1 MQYNVYTEVKMK
13 FPKID
18 MTPVSHPYPETTM
31 FGAVA
36 ATAKRI
42 PDAPALNFMGKYTTY
57 KTFVE
62 KIEMT
67 AGAFLKAGIRKDD
80 VVTICMPNTP
90 QGVICL
96 YALNRIGAIANMVHP
111 LSSGKNITFYL
122 DYSESKMILTLD
134 QFYTKV
140 EKAVKEADHDVK
152 IIVARI
158 QEELPLVKAVAYKY
172 LKNRENL
179 KYPGK
184 DGLVW
189 SDFVKTGKGVKL
201 PEIEF
206 DKNKAAVILYS
217 GGTSGTPKGI
227 YLSDWNFNCLGMQVG
242 EISGCN
248 IDYGC
253 KFLSVMPI
261 FHGFGLG
268 IGIHTVL
275 ENGAM
280 CILIPQFTKE
290 SYAKDVL
297 KHKPNFIAGVPTLYE
312 ALLKVDIFDGADL
325 SFLIGVFSGGDALS
339 PELKKRADQF
349 FKDHNANL
357 QIREGYGLTECVT
370 ASCVTPND
378 KAKVGSIG
386 LPLRDMV
393 YRIVEP
399 GTFNYLPAG
408 EMGEIIISGP
418 TLMLGYKDAE
428 EENAKTMRTDENG
441 TRWLFTGDAGYMDEE
456 GYVYFKQRMKRM
468 IVTSG
473 YNVYPSHIEN
483 MIDKHPDVDYCC
495 VIGVKDPYKMQRVRA
510 YVVLNKGVEA
520 NDATKQSILAHCKEY
535 LDVFERPK
543 EIIFR
548 DELPKTLVGK
558 VAYRFLEEEAEKE
571 EVEAVK
577 A

>member
-1 MQYNVYTEVKMK
+1 MK
-13 FPKID
+13 FPAINF
-18 MTPVSHPYPETTM
+18 TPVSHPYPETTM
-31 FGAVA
+31 FGAIA
-36 ATAKRI
+36 ASAKRV

-57 KTFVE
+57 KDFVE

-67 AGAFLKAGIRKDD
+67 AGAFLKAGIKKDD

-122 DYSESKMILTLD
+122 EYSDSKMILTLD

-140 EKAVKEADHDVK
+140 EKAVSEAKNDVK

-158 QEELPLVKAVAYKY
+158 QEELPLIKAVAYKY
-172 LKNRENL
+172 LKNRQNL

-184 DGLVW
+184 GGLIW
-189 SDFVKTGKGVKL
+189 SDFVKTGKGVEL
-201 PEIEF
+201 PPVEF
-206 DKNKAAVILYS
+206 SKEKAAVILYS

-227 YLSDWNFNCLGMQVG
+227 YLSDWNFNCLGMQVA

-248 IDYGC
+248 LDYGC

-339 PELKKRADQF
+339 PELKKRADKF

-370 ASCVTPND
+370 ASCVTPAD
-378 KAKVGSIG
+378 RSKVGSIG
-386 LPLRDMV
+386 LPLRDMQ

-399 GTFNYLPAG
+399 GTFNFLPAG

-428 EENAKTMRTDENG
+428 EENAKTMRIDENG

-456 GYVYFKQRMKRM
+456 GFVYFKQRMKRM

-510 YVVLNKGVEA
+510 YIVLNNGVEKS
-520 NDATKQSILAHCKEY
+520 DATKQSILEHCKEY

-558 VAYRFLEEEAEKE
+558 VAYHSLEEEAEKE
-571 EVEAVK
+571 ETEKEATTV
-577 A
+577 

>member
-1 MQYNVYTEVKMK
+1 MK

-18 MTPVSHPYPETTM
+18 FTPVSHPYPETTM

-36 ATAKRI
+36 ATAKRL

-67 AGAFLKAGIRKDD
+67 AGAFLKAGIKKDD

-122 DYSESKMILTLD
+122 DYSDSKMILTLD

-140 EKAVKEADHDVK
+140 EKAVEESKNDVK

-158 QEELPLVKAVAYKY
+158 QEELPFVKAVAFKY

-189 SDFVKTGKGVKL
+189 SDFVKTGKGVEL
-201 PEIEF
+201 PPIEF

-325 SFLIGVFSGGDALS
+325 SFLVGVFSGGDALS

-428 EENAKTMRTDENG
+428 EENAKTIRTDENG
-441 TRWLFTGDAGYMDEE
+441 TRWLFTGDAGSMDEE

-483 MIDKHPDVDYCC
+483 MIDKHESVDYCC

-520 NDATKQSILAHCKEY
+520 SDATKQSILDHCKEY

-558 VAYRFLEEEAEKE
+558 VAYRYLEEEAEKE
-571 EVEAVK
+571 EAEAVK

>member
-1 MQYNVYTEVKMK
+1 MK

-18 MTPVSHPYPETTM
+18 FTPVSHPYPETTM

-36 ATAKRI
+36 ATAKRV

-57 KTFVE
+57 KTFIE
-62 KIEMT
+62 KIEMA
-67 AGAFLKAGIRKDD
+67 AGAFLKAGIKKDD

-158 QEELPLVKAVAYKY
+158 QEELPLVKAVAFKY

-189 SDFVKTGKGVKL
+189 SDFIKTGKGVKL

-325 SFLIGVFSGGDALS
+325 SFLVGVFSGGDALS

-386 LPLRDMV
+386 LPLRDMQ

-399 GTFNYLPAG
+399 GTFNYLPVG

-428 EENAKTMRTDENG
+428 EENAKTIRTDENG

-483 MIDKHPDVDYCC
+483 IIDKHPDVDYCC

-510 YVVLNKGVEA
+510 YVVLNKGVEES
-520 NDATKQSILAHCKEY
+520 DATKQSILAHCKEY

-558 VAYRFLEEEAEKE
+558 VAYRYLEEEAEKE
-571 EVEAVK
+571 EAEAVK

>member
-1 MQYNVYTEVKMK
+1 MK

-18 MTPVSHPYPETTM
+18 FTPVSHPYPETTM
-31 FGAVA
+31 FGAIA
-36 ATAKRI
+36 ATAKRV
-42 PDAPALNFMGKYTTY
+42 PQAPALNFMGKYTTY
-57 KTFVE
+57 KEFVE
-62 KIEMT
+62 KIEIT
-67 AGAFLKAGIRKDD
+67 AGAFLKAGIKKDD

-140 EKAVKEADHDVK
+140 EKAVAEAKNDVK

-172 LKNRENL
+172 LKNKANL

-189 SDFVKTGKGVKL
+189 SEFVKTGKGVEL
-201 PEIEF
+201 PPVEF
-206 DKNKAAVILYS
+206 DKEKAAVILYS

-227 YLSDWNFNCLGMQVG
+227 YLSDWNFNCLGMQVA

-248 IDYGC
+248 LDYGC

-339 PELKKRADQF
+339 PELKKRADKF

-386 LPLRDMV
+386 LPLRDTD

-399 GTFNYLPAG
+399 GTFNFLPTG

-428 EENAKTMRTDENG
+428 EENAKTMRIDENG
-441 TRWLFTGDAGYMDEE
+441 KRWLFTGDAGYMDEE
-456 GYVYFKQRMKRM
+456 GFVYFKQRMKRM

-495 VIGVKDPYKMQRVRA
+495 VIGVKDSYKMQRVRA
-510 YVVLNKGVEA
+510 YIVLNSGVEKS
-520 NDATKQSILAHCKEY
+520 DATKQSILEHCKEY

-558 VAYRFLEEEAEKE
+558 VAYHSLEEEAEKE
-571 EVEAVK
+571 ETEKEAVK

>member
-1 MQYNVYTEVKMK
+1 MK

-36 ATAKRI
+36 ATAKRL

-62 KIEMT
+62 KIEMA
-67 AGAFLKAGIRKDD
+67 AGAFLKAGIKKDD

-158 QEELPLVKAVAYKY
+158 QEELPLVKAVAFKY

-189 SDFVKTGKGVKL
+189 SDFIKTGKDVKL

-386 LPLRDMV
+386 LPLRDMQ

-399 GTFNYLPAG
+399 GTFNYLPDG

-428 EENAKTMRTDENG
+428 EENAKTIRTDENG
-441 TRWLFTGDAGYMDEE
+441 TRWLFTGDAGSMDEE

-483 MIDKHPDVDYCC
+483 IIDKHPDVDYCC

-510 YVVLNKGVEA
+510 YVVLNKGVEES
-520 NDATKQSILAHCKEY
+520 DATKQSILAHCKEY

-558 VAYRFLEEEAEKE
+558 VAYRYLEEEAEKE
-571 EVEAVK
+571 QAEAVK

>member
-1 MQYNVYTEVKMK
+1 MK

-18 MTPVSHPYPETTM
+18 FTPVSHPYPETTM

-36 ATAKRI
+36 ATAKRL

-67 AGAFLKAGIRKDD
+67 AGAFLKAGIKKDD

-122 DYSESKMILTLD
+122 DYSDSKMILTLD

-140 EKAVKEADHDVK
+140 EKAVEESKNDVK

-158 QEELPLVKAVAYKY
+158 QEELPLVKAVAFKY

-189 SDFVKTGKGVKL
+189 SDFVKTGKGVEL
-201 PEIEF
+201 PPIEF

-325 SFLIGVFSGGDALS
+325 SFLVGVFSGGDALS

-428 EENAKTMRTDENG
+428 EENAKTIRTDENG
-441 TRWLFTGDAGYMDEE
+441 TRWLFTGDAGSMDEE

-483 MIDKHPDVDYCC
+483 MIDKHESVDYCC

-520 NDATKQSILAHCKEY
+520 SDATKQSILDHCKEY

-558 VAYRFLEEEAEKE
+558 VAYRYLEEEAEKE
-571 EVEAVK
+571 EAEAVK

>member
-1 MQYNVYTEVKMK
+1 MK

-189 SDFVKTGKGVKL
+189 SEFVKTGKGVKL
-201 PEIEF
+201 PEIKF

-510 YVVLNKGVEA
+510 YIVLNNGVEKS
-520 NDATKQSILAHCKEY
+520 DATKQSILEHCKEY

-558 VAYRFLEEEAEKE
+558 VAYHSLEEEAEKE
-571 EVEAVK
+571 ESEKEAIK

>member
-1 MQYNVYTEVKMK
+1 MK
-13 FPKID
+13 FPGID
-18 MTPVSHPYPETTM
+18 FTPVSHPYPETTM

-36 ATAKRI
+36 ATAKRV
-42 PDAPALNFMGKYTTY
+42 PQAPALNFMGKYTTY
-57 KTFVE
+57 KEFIE

-67 AGAFLKAGIRKDD
+67 AGAFLKAGIGKDD

-122 DYSESKMILTLD
+122 DYSDSKMILTLD

-140 EKAVKEADHDVK
+140 EKAVSEAKNDVK

-172 LKNRENL
+172 LKNRQNL

-184 DGLVW
+184 NGLVW
-189 SDFVKTGKGVKL
+189 SDFVKTGKGVSL
-201 PEIEF
+201 PPVEF
-206 DKNKAAVILYS
+206 SKDKAAIILYS

-227 YLSDWNFNCLGMQVG
+227 YLSDWNFNCLGMQVA

-248 IDYGC
+248 LDYGC

-312 ALLKVDIFDGADL
+312 ALLKVDIFNGADL
-325 SFLIGVFSGGDALS
+325 SFLIGVFSGGDSLS
-339 PELKKRADQF
+339 PELKKRADNF
-349 FKDHNANL
+349 FKEHNANL

-370 ASCVTPND
+370 ASCVTPNN

-386 LPLRDMV
+386 LPLRDMQ

-428 EENAKTMRTDENG
+428 EENAKTMRLDENG

-456 GYVYFKQRMKRM
+456 GFVYFKQRMKRM

-483 MIDKHPDVDYCC
+483 ILDKHPDVDYCC

-510 YVVLNKGVEA
+510 YIVLNSGVEQ
-520 NDATKQSILAHCKEY
+520 NETTKQSILEHCKEY

-558 VAYRFLEEEAEKE
+558 VAFNVLEQEAEKEEAEKE
-571 EVEAVK
+571 AIK

>member
-1 MQYNVYTEVKMK
+1 MK

-36 ATAKRI
+36 ATAKRL

-57 KTFVE
+57 KTFIE
-62 KIEMT
+62 KIEMA
-67 AGAFLKAGIRKDD
+67 AGAFLKAGIKKDD

-158 QEELPLVKAVAYKY
+158 QEELPLVKAVAFKY

-189 SDFVKTGKGVKL
+189 SDFIKTGKGVKL

-248 IDYGC
+248 IDFGC

-349 FKDHNANL
+349 FKEHNANL

-386 LPLRDMV
+386 LPLRDMQ

-399 GTFNYLPAG
+399 GTFNFLPDG

-428 EENAKTMRTDENG
+428 EENAKTIRTDENG

-483 MIDKHPDVDYCC
+483 IIDKHPDVDYCC

-510 YVVLNKGVEA
+510 YVVLNKGAEES
-520 NDATKQSILAHCKEY
+520 DATKQSILAHCKEY

-558 VAYRFLEEEAEKE
+558 VAYRYLEEEAEKE
-571 EVEAVK
+571 EAEAVK

>member
-1 MQYNVYTEVKMK
+1 MK

-18 MTPVSHPYPETTM
+18 FTPVSHPYPETTM

-36 ATAKRI
+36 ATAKRL

-67 AGAFLKAGIRKDD
+67 AGAFLKAGIKKDD

-122 DYSESKMILTLD
+122 DYSDSKMILTLD

-140 EKAVKEADHDVK
+140 EKAVEESKNDVK

-158 QEELPLVKAVAYKY
+158 QEELPFVKAVAFKY

-189 SDFVKTGKGVKL
+189 SDFVKTGKGVEL
-201 PEIEF
+201 PPIEF

-325 SFLIGVFSGGDALS
+325 SFLVGVFSGGDALS

-349 FKDHNANL
+349 FKDHHANL

-428 EENAKTMRTDENG
+428 EENAKTIRTDENG
-441 TRWLFTGDAGYMDEE
+441 TRWLFTGDAGSMDEE

-483 MIDKHPDVDYCC
+483 MIDKHESVDYCC

-520 NDATKQSILAHCKEY
+520 SDATKQSILDHCKEY

-558 VAYRFLEEEAEKE
+558 VAYRYLEEEAEKE
-571 EVEAVK
+571 EAEAVK

>member
-1 MQYNVYTEVKMK
+1 MK

-36 ATAKRI
+36 ATAKRV

-57 KTFVE
+57 KEFVE
-62 KIEMT
+62 KIEMA

-134 QFYTKV
+134 QFYEKV
-140 EKAVKEADHDVK
+140 EKAVKEADHEVK
-152 IIVARI
+152 IITARI
-158 QEELPLVKAVAYKY
+158 QEELPFVKAVAFKY
-172 LKNRENL
+172 LKNRQNL

-189 SDFVKTGKGVKL
+189 SEFVKTGKDVAL
-201 PEIEF
+201 PPIEF
-206 DKNKAAVILYS
+206 NKDKAAVILYS

-227 YLSDWNFNCLGMQVG
+227 YLSDWNFNCLGMQVA

-248 IDYGC
+248 LDYGC

-339 PELKKRADQF
+339 PELKKRADKF
-349 FKDHNANL
+349 FKEHNANL

-386 LPLRDMV
+386 LPLRDTT

-428 EENAKTMRTDENG
+428 EENAKTIRTDENG
-441 TRWLFTGDAGYMDEE
+441 TRWLFTGDAGSMDEE

-483 MIDKHPDVDYCC
+483 IIDKHESVDYCC

-510 YVVLNKGVEA
+510 YVVLNKGVEES
-520 NDATKQSILAHCKEY
+520 DATKQSILNHCKEY

-558 VAYRFLEEEAEKE
+558 VAYRYLEEEAEKE
-571 EVEAVK
+571 EAEKEAVK
-577 A
+577 V

>member
-1 MQYNVYTEVKMK
+1 MN

-31 FGAVA
+31 FGAIA
-36 ATAKRI
+36 ASAARV

-67 AGAFLKAGIRKDD
+67 AGAFLKAGIEKGD

-96 YALNRIGAIANMVHP
+96 YALNRIGAVANMVHP

-122 DYSESKMILTLD
+122 EYSESKMILTLD
-134 QFYTKV
+134 QFYEKV
-140 EKAVKEADHDVK
+140 EKAVKEANNDVK

-172 LKNRENL
+172 LKNRQNL
-179 KYPGK
+179 KFPGK
-184 DGLVW
+184 NGLVW
-189 SDFVKTGKGVKL
+189 SEFVKTGKDVKL
-201 PEIEF
+201 PPVEF
-206 DKNKAAVILYS
+206 DKSKAAVILYS

-227 YLSDWNFNCLGMQVG
+227 YLSDWNFNCLGMQVA

-248 IDYGC
+248 LDYGC

-339 PELKKRADQF
+339 PELKKRADKF
-349 FKDHNANL
+349 FKEHNANL

-386 LPLRDMV
+386 LPLRDTD

-399 GTFNYLPAG
+399 GTFNFLPAG

-428 EENAKTMRTDENG
+428 EENAKTIRIDENG
-441 TRWLFTGDAGYMDEE
+441 KRWLFTGDAGYVDEE
-456 GYVYFKQRMKRM
+456 GFVYFKQRMKRM

-473 YNVYPSHIEN
+473 YNVYPSHVEN

-520 NDATKQSILAHCKEY
+520 SDATKQSILGHCKEY

-571 EVEAVK
+571 ETEKEAVK

>member
-1 MQYNVYTEVKMK
+1 MN

-31 FGAVA
+31 FGAIA
-36 ATAKRI
+36 ASAARV

-67 AGAFLKAGIRKDD
+67 AGAFLKAGIGKGD

-96 YALNRIGAIANMVHP
+96 YALNRIGAVANMVHP

-134 QFYTKV
+134 QFYEKV
-140 EKAVKEADHDVK
+140 EKAVKEANNDVK

-172 LKNRENL
+172 LKNRQNL
-179 KYPGK
+179 KFPGK
-184 DGLVW
+184 NGLVW
-189 SDFVKTGKGVKL
+189 SEFVKTGKDVKL
-201 PEIEF
+201 PPVEF
-206 DKNKAAVILYS
+206 DKSKAAVILYS

-227 YLSDWNFNCLGMQVG
+227 YLSDWNFNCLGMQVA

-248 IDYGC
+248 LDYGC

-339 PELKKRADQF
+339 PELKKRADKF
-349 FKDHNANL
+349 FKEHNANL

-386 LPLRDMV
+386 LPLRDTD

-399 GTFNYLPAG
+399 GTFNFLPAG

-428 EENAKTMRTDENG
+428 EENAKTIRTDENG
-441 TRWLFTGDAGYMDEE
+441 KRWLFTGDAGYMDEE
-456 GYVYFKQRMKRM
+456 GFVYFKQRMKRM

-473 YNVYPSHIEN
+473 YNVYPSHVEN

-520 NDATKQSILAHCKEY
+520 SDATKQSILGHCKEY

-571 EVEAVK
+571 ETEKEAVK